1 MATSSPAPAGRIEL
15 AARSAGPGPP
25 ISWLGDWRD
34 DGVTSAEVP
43 CRGLTGL
50 AEVLQAHGLVGCR
63 AVHHSL
69 QNALD
74 QGQLVAWENPQVL
87 SGQVAETLA
96 ALTGEFHQEGGA
108 AGEGKKKP
116 LVTPPGF
123 PPELLDGRAHFPRKC
138 VLLSFSFLVL

>member
-1 MATSSPAPAGRIEL
+1 MRGWLEDAG
-15 AARSAGPGPP
+15 A
-25 ISWLGDWRD
+25 
-34 DGVTSAEVP
+34 TSAEAV
-43 CRGLTGL
+43 CRGLTVLTKG
-50 AEVLQAHGLVGCR
+50 LQAHELVGCR
-63 AVHHSL
+63 AVHQPL

-74 QGQLVAWENPQVL
+74 RGRLVAWENPQVL

-123 PPELLDGRAHFPRKC
+123 PPELSDGWARFPRKC
-138 VLLSFSFLVL
+138 ALLSFSFLVP